1 LRIRRTA
8 RRLDVST
15 GIREVDWIVDFSNVE
30 INGRPITL
38 PAKALYSVSY
48 FRDESRE
55 WNLTSFYNYKRFGAD
70 STIKFAEVT
79 QETAV
84 R

>member
-1 LRIRRTA
+1 
-8 RRLDVST
+8 
-15 GIREVDWIVDFSNVE
+15 VDWTVDLSKVD
-30 INGRPITL
+30 IDSRPITL
-38 PAKALYSVSY
+38 PAKALYSVTY

-70 STIKFAEVT
+70 STIKFAELG
-79 QETAV
+79 QETEV